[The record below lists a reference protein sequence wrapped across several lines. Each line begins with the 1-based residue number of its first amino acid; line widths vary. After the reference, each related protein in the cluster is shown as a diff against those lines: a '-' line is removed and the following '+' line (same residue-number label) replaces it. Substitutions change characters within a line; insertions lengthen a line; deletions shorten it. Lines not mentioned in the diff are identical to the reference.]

1 MSFKSEVDA
10 EAAKLIEQGVP
21 PLEALKQ
28 AVQIVSKKHSA
39 AIAQSEGDEYEI
51 VQKIKEES

>member
-21 PLEALKQ
+21 PYEALKQ
-28 AVQIVSKKHSA
+28 AVQIVSNRESSS
-39 AIAQSEGDEYEI
+39 IYQTDRGDELKQESE
-51 VQKIKEES
+51 KE